1 MKYAHLVWGSLTRS
15 TTRTLL
21 TLLSVVAAFLLFGML
36 DSVRIAFNS
45 SASLAGAD
53 RLIVASKLSLTQP
66 LPYSIINQVAS
77 APSVRKASYGS
88 WFGGVYR
95 DSNQIFPNF
104 AIGPD
109 YLDVYPEYRISPE
122 QRRAFEAE
130 RTGAIVGASLAE
142 RHGWK
147 IGDVIPLQ
155 SPMFP
160 RSGSSDWPLVLT
172 GIFTIEDS
180 KRRSEENQ
188 LLFHW
193 GYFDE
198 ANDYVKS
205 QIGWV
210 VVKLDSADSAHATSR
225 AVDRMTENSD
235 HETRTQTEQAFNQAF
250 ARQFADVGT
259 IVSSIMA
266 AVFFTLLLLTGS
278 TMAQAVGE
286 RTPELAVLK
295 TVGFSGR
302 SVMMLVL
309 AESCMIALIGALLGL
324 SAASLLMPGISQNA
338 GGMVQLNAVLPQTW
352 GVGLLLGLSIGL
364 VVGFLPARRALRLN
378 IVDALTNR

>member
-1 MKYAHLVWGSLTRS
+1 MKYAHLVWGALVRS
-15 TTRTLL
+15 RTRTLL

-53 RLIVASKLSLTQP
+53 RLIVASKLSLTHS
-66 LPYSIINQVAS
+66 LPYSIVDRISS
-77 APSVRKASYGS
+77 APSVRKASYAS

-95 DSNQIFPNF
+95 DSNQAFPNF
-104 AIGPD
+104 AVGPG
-109 YLDVYPEYRISPE
+109 YLDIYPEYRIPPE
-122 QRRAFEAE
+122 QRSAFEGE
-130 RTGAIVGASLAE
+130 RTGAIVGASLAR

-155 SPMFP
+155 APMFP

-180 KRRSEENQ
+180 KRQSEENQ

-193 GYFDE
+193 SYLDE

-205 QIGWV
+205 QVGWV
-210 VVKLDSADSAHATSR
+210 VVKLDSAESAD
-225 AVDRMTENSD
+225 AVSSALDRMFENSD

-259 IVSSIMA
+259 IVSWIMA

-286 RTPELAVLK
+286 RTPELAVMK
-295 TVGFSGR
+295 TVGFSAPA
-302 SVMMLVL
+302 VMMLVL
-309 AESCMIALIGALLGL
+309 IESCTVALVGAGLGL
-324 SAASLLMPGISQNA
+324 AAASLLMPGISQNA

-352 GVGLLLGLSIGL
+352 VVGLLLGLLIGL
-364 VVGFLPARRALRLN
+364 VVGFLPAMRALRLN

>member
-15 TTRTLL
+15 RTRTLL

-45 SASLAGAD
+45 SANVAGAD

-66 LPYSIINQVAS
+66 LPYSIVGQIAAVPS
-77 APSVRKASYGS
+77 ARRTSYGS
-88 WFGGVYR
+88 WFGGIYR
-95 DSNQIFPNF
+95 DSGQLFPNF
-104 AIGPD
+104 AIGPG
-109 YLDVYPEYRISPE
+109 YLDIYSEYTMPPE
-122 QRRAFEAE
+122 QRRTFEAE

-160 RSGSSDWPLVLT
+160 RSGTSDWPFVLT
-172 GIFTIEDS
+172 GIFTVEDS

-193 GYFDE
+193 KYLDE

-205 QIGWV
+205 QVGWV
-210 VVKLDSADSAHATSR
+210 VVKLDTASSAHATSK
-225 AVDRMTENSD
+225 AIDQLSENSD

-250 ARQFADVGT
+250 ASQFADVGK

-302 SVMMLVL
+302 TVMTLVL
-309 AESCMIALIGALLGL
+309 AESCMISLIGALFGL
-324 SAASLLMPGISQNA
+324 TIASLLMPGISQNA

-352 GVGLLLGLSIGL
+352 ALGLLVGLAIGL
-364 VVGFLPARRALRLN
+364 VVGVLPARRALRLN
-378 IVDALTNR
+378 IVDALTTR